1 MLDNIYLNPRT
12 KPDLID
18 SFSTD
23 VRMME
28 DLQHAIRGRQAK
40 GERGRKQAQQG
51 AQLARV
57 YARTQSD
64 SMGGRTAPTM
74 ATHRLSL
81 KDIAPMV
88 AAAVKTRSNNHSGSG
103 PPTHPGA
110 RADLHNWS
118 SGDANFNNSSMG
130 HERGA
135 SRSMGGGAQPPS
147 GGRRGSFQGRNAMPR
162 TRSAARRFETI
173 PIEKPDNETLMEDSR
188 VALESWWLNAVV
200 LLAAGAAVALA
211 VLLYVRGEGGPNTN
225 LGDPLRAAQVAI
237 ASCFLAEL
245 VVRLRAFGL
254 SYFSEWFKEKA
265 YKAPAAA
272 LYRLLARTE
281 QAYEAPAEQAYE
293 APAVALYRLLARTIK
308 SSCSVF
314 TVTEKNALRDLMF
327 LLAHHQIYV
336 DMDMQRAN
344 AAYWK
349 EYGSRQVRR
358 HSSAAHDG
366 NSSADAAQRAA
377 ISLLRQPGSRTA
389 DAPCSPRSASGGDTA
404 RGGGTAELCH
414 VEGMPAAAFVSAA
427 AGGSP
432 HAVTAVPSPVAGDDG
447 DALFQLLCKV
457 DEWDFDA
464 FLLDELSRGHPLV
477 SLCSY
482 LFDEHKYNLFAH
494 FGFSKRHFT
503 NYIVQI
509 EAGYGSGLS
518 KGSVNIPSIEAGYGS
533 GLGKGSVNV
542 YHNRRHAADVTQAVH
557 YFMQV
562 CHLGASL
569 TDIEMI
575 SLLLGAIVHDFKH
588 PGRSNAFLIKT
599 FSELSLV
606 YNDVSVLENF
616 HISEAFRVLRQD
628 RCNFMRNV
636 DPATVRSI
644 RDTMIPLVL
653 ATDLKFHF
661 DLLGEFNSH
670 LTDMRTEIGEESKT
684 RTYMSAMKICMKSAD
699 ISHPT
704 RPMFLHL
711 QWTKAVIEEFF
722 LQGDEEKRRGL
733 EISPLMDRDT
743 TAIADS
749 QKGFINFLVKPLFK
763 SWVSFLNTPEAQ
775 TCLTNLEVNEA
786 MWVAKEKRGD
796 DTLEALVPDPP
807 STRSSTGARTSMPA
821 GGAAEAAAAIAAAG
835 AAAANGTAGAAGG
848 TAAAAAAAATH
859 PQQHAPP
866 QQQQRQRSGGAEH
879 CIIDVAGG
887 GEEESSAVLPFSE
900 RQRSSSGGSGGGA
913 AHVQLQ
919 LPPAER
925 HWSGSGATEAPEGP
939 MEV

>member
-1 MLDNIYLNPRT
+1 MI
-12 KPDLID
+12 
-18 SFSTD
+18 
-23 VRMME
+23 
-28 DLQHAIRGRQAK
+28 G
-40 GERGRKQAQQG
+40 
-51 AQLARV
+51 
-57 YARTQSD
+57 
-64 SMGGRTAPTM
+64 
-74 ATHRLSL
+74 
-81 KDIAPMV
+81 
-88 AAAVKTRSNNHSGSG
+88 TR
-103 PPTHPGA
+103 
-110 RADLHNWS
+110 
-118 SGDANFNNSSMG
+118 
-130 HERGA
+130 
-135 SRSMGGGAQPPS
+135 
-147 GGRRGSFQGRNAMPR
+147 
-162 TRSAARRFETI
+162 
-173 PIEKPDNETLMEDSR
+173 
-188 VALESWWLNAVV
+188 
-200 LLAAGAAVALA
+200 
-211 VLLYVRGEGGPNTN
+211 
-225 LGDPLRAAQVAI
+225 
-237 ASCFLAEL
+237 C
-245 VVRLRAFGL
+245 
-254 SYFSEWFKEKA
+254 
-265 YKAPAAA
+265 
-272 LYRLLARTE
+272 
-281 QAYEAPAEQAYE
+281 
-293 APAVALYRLLARTIK
+293 
-308 SSCSVF
+308 SSCC
-314 TVTEKNALRDLMF
+314 A
-327 LLAHHQIYV
+327 
-336 DMDMQRAN
+336 
-344 AAYWK
+344 
-349 EYGSRQVRR
+349 
-358 HSSAAHDG
+358 
-366 NSSADAAQRAA
+366 
-377 ISLLRQPGSRTA
+377 
-389 DAPCSPRSASGGDTA
+389 
-404 RGGGTAELCH
+404 
-414 VEGMPAAAFVSAA
+414 
-427 AGGSP
+427 
-432 HAVTAVPSPVAGDDG
+432 
-447 DALFQLLCKV
+447 
-457 DEWDFDA
+457 
-464 FLLDELSRGHPLV
+464 

-503 NYIVQI
+503 NYIVQ
-509 EAGYGSGLS
+509 
-518 KGSVNIPSIEAGYGS
+518 IEAGYGS

-796 DTLEALVPDPP
+796 NTLEAMVPDPP
-807 STRSSTGARTSMPA
+807 PRAQAR
-821 GGAAEAAAAIAAAG
+821 G
-835 AAAANGTAGAAGG
+835 
-848 TAAAAAAAATH
+848 
-859 PQQHAPP
+859 HAQACP
-866 QQQQRQRSGGAEH
+866 R
-879 CIIDVAGG
+879 GG
-887 GEEESSAVLPFSE
+887 G
-900 RQRSSSGGSGGGA
+900 GGG

-925 HWSGSGATEAPEGP
+925 HWSGSAASEAPEGP